1 MLVIF
6 VFLLLFVMK
15 SAKSSKQPWISS
27 VSYTAFLYVSSV
39 LYFFHQQKLSW
50 TLGNFFLPITDFP
63 KSTVIVLVSALIIC
77 GMVGGFLYLVKKE
90 KLTKKYSLVK
100 KDWLW
105 FSGTILLIFGGA
117 LAFTSSR
124 WAMNGIGNMRFDQI
138 VFALTQPLKGSD
150 PGQIQAF
157 ILQPFLEAVLFS
169 IPILTVIY
177 LISTYSLIK
186 QKVQNYPKRRVLSL
200 GFVGLF
206 IGIFLSAKVIG
217 YADIKAYYFES
228 TEIYEQHYVDPKEVQ
243 LTFPKEK
250 RNLIYIFM
258 ESMESSYLSTEYGG
272 SQSQNLLPNLTTLAE
287 NQGIHFSHNGQIG
300 GGMLQSP
307 GANQT
312 ASSMVAQTSGLPLR
326 PATSFGL
333 TDGSGAN
340 SAEYFPGAY
349 SLGEILSE
357 QGYNQI
363 LLMGSKAEF
372 AGRDQYFQQHGNYEI
387 RDYNWAIENGK
398 IPEDYYVWWGYEDDK
413 LFDFAKETLGEL
425 ASEDEPF
432 NLTMLT
438 ADTHFED
445 GYATEETPN
454 LFDDQYSN
462 VIHASDQQIM
472 DFLTWVQEQPFYEDT
487 TIILSGDHLTM
498 DSDFFL
504 ELDPEYQRSI
514 YNVFLNTNQS
524 SSVETTRQFSAM
536 DMFPTTLSALDV
548 KISGNRLGLGTNLF
562 SSEATLVEQLG
573 YENFESELMK
583 GSEFY
588 EEKLMY
594 TEETTASE

>member
-1 MLVIF
+1 
-6 VFLLLFVMK
+6 
-15 SAKSSKQPWISS
+15 
-27 VSYTAFLYVSSV
+27 
-39 LYFFHQQKLSW
+39 
-50 TLGNFFLPITDFP
+50 
-63 KSTVIVLVSALIIC
+63 
-77 GMVGGFLYLVKKE
+77 
-90 KLTKKYSLVK
+90 
-100 KDWLW
+100 
-105 FSGTILLIFGGA
+105 
-117 LAFTSSR
+117 
-124 WAMNGIGNMRFDQI
+124 
-138 VFALTQPLKGSD
+138 
-150 PGQIQAF
+150 
-157 ILQPFLEAVLFS
+157 
-169 IPILTVIY
+169 
-177 LISTYSLIK
+177 
-186 QKVQNYPKRRVLSL
+186 
-200 GFVGLF
+200 
-206 IGIFLSAKVIG
+206 
-217 YADIKAYYFES
+217 
-228 TEIYEQHYVDPKEVQ
+228 
-243 LTFPKEK
+243 
-250 RNLIYIFM
+250 
-258 ESMESSYLSTEYGG
+258 
-272 SQSQNLLPNLTTLAE
+272 
-287 NQGIHFSHNGQIG
+287 
-300 GGMLQSP
+300 
-307 GANQT
+307 
-312 ASSMVAQTSGLPLR
+312 
-326 PATSFGL
+326 
-333 TDGSGAN
+333 
-340 SAEYFPGAY
+340 
-349 SLGEILSE
+349 
-357 QGYNQI
+357 
-363 LLMGSKAEF
+363 MGSKAEF

-472 DFLTWVQEQPFYEDT
+472 DFLTWVQEQPFYKDT